1 MWFQISWM
9 FVRSQI
15 LVQYFPSILTEFSS
29 FSPEGHKFQTSP
41 WNLDKSQVKP
51 LASQESSFIKTIK
64 MHAILFNLY
73 LGRPRFRVLSKQS
86 KKNHN
91 FVKKFCQAEYIICI
105 PDGSIFRG
113 TPEHVW
119 SIRSGSKS
127 LYPAN
132 MTFISLWCLFCF
144 YCVNLNFSIS
154 GSCRN
159 NSVSRL
165 WQKLEK

>member
-1 MWFQISWM
+1 MS
-9 FVRSQI
+9 
-15 LVQYFPSILTEFSS
+15 YFL
-29 FSPEGHKFQTSP
+29 
-41 WNLDKSQVKP
+41 
-51 LASQESSFIKTIK
+51 
-64 MHAILFNLY
+64 LFNLY

-86 KKNHN
+86 KKNHK
-91 FVKKFCQAEYIICI
+91 FVRKFCQAEYIICI

-165 WQKLEK
+165 WQKLEKIEEKKPQRREIWTSATIRKRNSYQYWNGLIPFCALFGKAGLFMR